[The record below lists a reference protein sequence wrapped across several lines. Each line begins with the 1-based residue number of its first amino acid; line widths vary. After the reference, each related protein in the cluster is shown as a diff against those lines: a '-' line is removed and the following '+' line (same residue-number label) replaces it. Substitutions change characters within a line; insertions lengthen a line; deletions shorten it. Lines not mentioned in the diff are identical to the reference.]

1 MRPLIVGQITGV
13 SQFAAVI
20 APAVLCRPHR
30 WPSSNQATTLESQP
44 IQGIQYV
51 SGQTLRAGPPL
62 TVDIPLDMVIY
73 DDFLDVG
80 FARNY
85 ASSQAYN
92 EKYQGNP
99 NVIPVNADD
108 GLKFKKVPGDVYEWL
123 DSRLT
128 I

>member
-51 SGQTLRAGPPL
+51 SGQTLTEMGVMWSWRRLRSARGRAWFWL
-62 TVDIPLDMVIY
+62 SDKLITT
-73 DDFLDVG
+73 
-80 FARNY
+80 
-85 ASSQAYN
+85 
-92 EKYQGNP
+92 
-99 NVIPVNADD
+99 
-108 GLKFKKVPGDVYEWL
+108 GLWRTEM
-123 DSRLT
+123 RLLNKRL
-128 I
+128 

>member
-51 SGQTLRAGPPL
+51 SGQTLRERIDKRPSTILVRVGRRCPASNGGRLLRSHSLILPL
-62 TVDIPLDMVIY
+62 VLAVQY
-73 DDFLDVG
+73 CV
-80 FARNY
+80 N
-85 ASSQAYN
+85 
-92 EKYQGNP
+92 
-99 NVIPVNADD
+99 NV
-108 GLKFKKVPGDVYEWL
+108 
-123 DSRLT
+123 SR
-128 I
+128 

>member
-51 SGQTLRAGPPL
+51 SGQTLSDLRSHL
-62 TVDIPLDMVIY
+62 RDEVYRI
-73 DDFLDVG
+73 
-80 FARNY
+80 
-85 ASSQAYN
+85 S
-92 EKYQGNP
+92 
-99 NVIPVNADD
+99 IPVSGNSGGYIAVASEQVDRMI
-108 GLKFKKVPGDVYEWL
+108 DVNVVISGVAY
-123 DSRLT
+123 T
-128 I
+128 

>member
-51 SGQTLRAGPPL
+51 SGQTLRESADLHTGPPR
-62 TVDIPLDMVIY
+62 TFRNRDYVEYRTEPNKTPSMINR
-73 DDFLDVG
+73 FLLHQ
-80 FARNY
+80 F
-85 ASSQAYN
+85 SS
-92 EKYQGNP
+92 
-99 NVIPVNADD
+99 
-108 GLKFKKVPGDVYEWL
+108 LRF
-123 DSRLT
+123 
-128 I
+128 

>member
-51 SGQTLRAGPPL
+51 SGQTLR
-62 TVDIPLDMVIY
+62 
-73 DDFLDVG
+73 G
-80 FARNY
+80 FKTEGEANEWLGSTRRMTWVRDNGY
-85 ASSQAYN
+85 PDEEPSQAPPRPERMGEAHGRYSGSN
-92 EKYQGNP
+92 MIGK
-99 NVIPVNADD
+99 
-108 GLKFKKVPGDVYEWL
+108 
-123 DSRLT
+123 SR
-128 I
+128 